1 MSVTRFKP
9 TERQLKWYKDGGV
22 AIIDQVICSYAQ
34 YFVGTRESTFTFRI
48 QEEREMLGFTL
59 EDTFAMLC
67 KDGEMECEGGIR
79 WKIDWGGDK
88 DWRLYPEPED
98 EEEEEDSSTEA
109 APVVL

>member
-1 MSVTRFKP
+1 MNIIRLFDSLQNDYSWQHWHLFKCSITSSNIAYMSVTRFKP

-59 EDTFAMLC
+59 E
-67 KDGEMECEGGIR
+67 E
-79 WKIDWGGDK
+79 
-88 DWRLYPEPED
+88 
-98 EEEEEDSSTEA
+98 
-109 APVVL
+109 

>member
-1 MSVTRFKP
+1 MHGCLQTENIFNVLWRQPFSNCSITSSNIAYMSVMRFKP

-59 EDTFAMLC
+59 E
-67 KDGEMECEGGIR
+67 E
-79 WKIDWGGDK
+79 
-88 DWRLYPEPED
+88 
-98 EEEEEDSSTEA
+98 
-109 APVVL
+109 